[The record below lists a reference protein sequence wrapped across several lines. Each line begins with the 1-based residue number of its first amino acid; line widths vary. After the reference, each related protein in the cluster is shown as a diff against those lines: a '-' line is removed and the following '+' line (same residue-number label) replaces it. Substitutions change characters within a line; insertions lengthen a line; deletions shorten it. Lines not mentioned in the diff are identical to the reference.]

1 MIYHCKQHANTGKI
15 KRVNIYWKL
24 WEDYVTKSKYILEI
38 MVRLCHKE
46 GVGKYILNSFHF
58 MLEDSICSKLK
69 NLLAK
74 TKLITSLYQ
83 YFTYIFTIREVF

>member
-58 MLEDSICSKLK
+58 MLEDSRYLLQTKKFISKNK
-69 NLLAK
+69 INY
-74 TKLITSLYQ
+74 LIISIFHI
-83 YFTYIFTIREVF
+83 YFHH